1 MIAAMND
8 VGREASGYGT
18 ELGQPPSGRDAELA
32 RLAAEQHGV
41 VALRQLRELGLSSS
55 AVRSRV
61 ASGRLH
67 RVHRGVYAVGHRVL
81 GVEGRWI
88 AAVLACGRDAVLS
101 HRSAA
106 ALWSLRPTT
115 RAAIDVTVPR
125 RVGVSRPGIDFH
137 RTTGLEPGDLTRVRA
152 VPCTTVARTLV
163 DLAEV
168 IDRRELARAC
178 ERAEVLRLFDA
189 RALEGALAWTT
200 GRHGAPALR
209 DVLAHYAG
217 DPHTRSQLE
226 RRFLALCF
234 AAGIPRPR
242 VNAWID
248 LDGGGLEAD
257 FLWEAQRLIA
267 ETDGHRTHGTRRAFE
282 RDRRRDQRLALAGW
296 RVVRFTWRQI
306 TLDPDEVARTVT
318 GMLERSAR
326 AGGVVEGLAPTAP
339 AAALGCRLVA
349 ELDPGRAQD
358 DPEPADE
365 QQEHDQGDEF
375 GAHAADTSSV
385 VGSVPL
391 KSLRRLG
398 RT

>member
-18 ELGQPPSGRDAELA
+18 ELGQPPSRRDAELA

-41 VALRQLRELGLSSS
+41 VALRQLPELGLSSS

-115 RAAIDVTVPR
+115 RTAIDVTVPR
-125 RVGVSRPGIDFH
+125 RVGLSRPGIDVH
-137 RTTGLEPGDLTRVRA
+137 RATGLEPGDLTRVRG

-178 ERAEVLRLFDA
+178 EQAEVLRRFDA
-189 RALEGALAWTT
+189 RALEGALARTT
-200 GRHGAPALR
+200 GRHGARHCGTSSPSTPAIR
-209 DVLAHYAG
+209 IPEASWRGASWR
-217 DPHTRSQLE
+217 P
-226 RRFLALCF
+226 A
-234 AAGIPRPR
+234 PRPASPVR
-242 VNAWID
+242 ESTPGSIWTVVAS
-248 LDGGGLEAD
+248 
-257 FLWEAQRLIA
+257 
-267 ETDGHRTHGTRRAFE
+267 RRIFYG
-282 RDRRRDQRLALAGW
+282 RRSG
-296 RVVRFTWRQI
+296 
-306 TLDPDEVARTVT
+306 
-318 GMLERSAR
+318 
-326 AGGVVEGLAPTAP
+326 
-339 AAALGCRLVA
+339 
-349 ELDPGRAQD
+349 
-358 DPEPADE
+358 
-365 QQEHDQGDEF
+365 
-375 GAHAADTSSV
+375 
-385 VGSVPL
+385 
-391 KSLRRLG
+391 
-398 RT
+398 